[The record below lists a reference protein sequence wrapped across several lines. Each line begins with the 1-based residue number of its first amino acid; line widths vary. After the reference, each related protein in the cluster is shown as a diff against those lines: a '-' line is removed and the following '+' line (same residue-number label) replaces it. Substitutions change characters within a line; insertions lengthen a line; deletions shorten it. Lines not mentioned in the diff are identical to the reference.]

1 MREVII
7 TQILY
12 IFDQK
17 NRIFVGWSWLKFNN
31 LGLVLGH
38 FTAVLQQY
46 GKKIKT
52 EIEKV
57 LRKTSKGP
65 FCTFPSSHPE

>member
-1 MREVII
+1 MRTNFGYSSIFMREVII

-31 LGLVLGH
+31 LGLVLDKALKFYSS
-38 FTAVLQQY
+38 FTAVWQ
-46 GKKIKT
+46 KD
-52 EIEKV
+52 
-57 LRKTSKGP
+57 
-65 FCTFPSSHPE
+65 